1 MTPTEIVLA
10 HGPADSSRF
19 SEYVFQF
26 ARMKE
31 TNSVLVSVRAF
42 MQHLKHYTCRLAME
56 VDTKIEM
63 PKSRRGVSHS
73 AQRVVHYELEPG
85 WHKSDAEICERIEI
99 GIQECAEMWRGM
111 LGVQAKLDDSKADYF
126 FLNPLQSYDVGDAY
140 LDFTITLPDGTEQIV
155 FDELSIATDENG
167 IDFVESEV
175 DIVESDDQVQ
185 ADDLIGALIQKYQS
199 GGNGGGVGVDMGA
212 AAGGTDYDQFGSILA
227 EFNRSIQAGFKDRKL
242 RFRET
247 KLLKDLT
254 AAGHTEAEWQTFSDD
269 EDLTVNF
276 GGHWEVGNVQ
286 GIALLA
292 AEPTDDGKTLAVL
305 ARAQKK
311 YVHSVPINDR
321 RAVFL
326 CKYYKESK
334 RTGQE
339 LQSFQNRGCL
349 YKLPLD
355 SDVPY
360 FWVSRK
366 DVMSA
371 VRMPRVTGAF
381 RLRSMKPCDLTLTKD
396 LFSNHETYG

>member
-1 MTPTEIVLA
+1 
-10 HGPADSSRF
+10 
-19 SEYVFQF
+19 
-26 ARMKE
+26 MKE
-31 TNSVLVSVRAF
+31 TDSVFVSVRAF
-42 MQHLKHYTCRLAME
+42 MQHLKHYTCQLAME

-63 PKSRRGVSHS
+63 PKSRRGVPHS
-73 AQRVVHYELEPG
+73 IQRVVHYELEPG

-99 GIQECAEMWRGM
+99 GIQECTEMWRGM

-126 FLNPLQSYDVGDAY
+126 FLNPLQSHNVGDAY

-167 IDFVESEV
+167 IDSVKPEV

-185 ADDLIGALIQKYQS
+185 ADDLIGALIQKYKS

-292 AEPTDDGKTLAVL
+292 AEPTDDGKTPAVL

-311 YVHSVPINDR
+311 YVHSVLDNQRPPCSFSLQI
-321 RAVFL
+321 L
-326 CKYYKESK
+326 
-334 RTGQE
+334 QE
-339 LQSFQNRGCL
+339 LQSFQNRGCV

-360 FWVSRK
+360 FWLSRK

-371 VRMPRVTGAF
+371 AAGIQTG
-381 RLRSMKPCDLTLTKD
+381 
-396 LFSNHETYG
+396 GW